1 MNITVFVHKDMDA
14 VLIYKHKGRKNHYK
28 STAGGLEM
36 RFFKNNIQDYVKNGK
51 GLKVVI
57 SEDLHLTKH
66 LWHFFIMITQC

>member
-36 RFFKNNIQDYVKNGK
+36 RFFKNNIQDYVRNGK
-51 GLKVVI
+51 HHVNDFHVQYFG
-57 SEDLHLTKH
+57 
-66 LWHFFIMITQC
+66 